1 MQNMRIVIALRVV
14 IYCGKSAVELFLLLF
29 NSRQRCCNRLHRF
42 ICIRQKTHLSRNR
55 ESANLENITE
65 CGGEP
70 FTGRET
76 VLWLFTGKIDSHL
89 GPNGMGPLPSL
100 RFQCCVCSC
109 RKLSL
114 SAVDVATFAD
124 VIPNH
129 NFTFKSFQA
138 IRFNENW
145 GVSYAHKF
153 PFRSGSGQAIGKA
166 VHGRTSIEVIRP
178 KHG

>member
-1 MQNMRIVIALRVV
+1 M
-14 IYCGKSAVELFLLLF
+14 E
-29 NSRQRCCNRLHRF
+29 NRLWSYF
-42 ICIRQKTHLSRNR
+42 YYYLIAASDVATDSTDSFAFAKKPIFLETGKVPILKTLQNV
-55 ESANLENITE
+55 EDK
-65 CGGEP
+65 P

-129 NFTFKSFQA
+129 NFSFKSFQA
-138 IRFNENW
+138 ISFNENW